1 MPDGK
6 IVLDANLRA
15 TIVDPSNFEVLH
27 QLDPNDSQLVS
38 IGYQKDRL
46 LTHYNSMYNISY

>member
-6 IVLDANLRA
+6 LVIDANKRA
-15 TIVDPSNFEVLH
+15 TIVDPSNFEVLN

-38 IGYQKDRL
+38 V
-46 LTHYNSMYNISY
+46 NF